1 MKNENGAYY
10 SEQFHS
16 LYREEILAD
25 TMEEALEMMQ
35 ELRTPY
41 EYEQG
46 NFATDAPGGTGWLDY
61 VEWKPCV
68 FIDGEV
74 HVPLRYR

>member
-1 MKNENGAYY
+1 MNIEFGAYY
-10 SEQFHS
+10 RQEFHCV
-16 LYREEILAD
+16 YGEEILAD

-35 ELRTPY
+35 ELQSPY
-41 EYEQG
+41 ECEQG
-46 NFATDAPGGTGWLDY
+46 NFATDAPGGNDWLHH

-74 HVPLRYR
+74 HVPLR

>member
-1 MKNENGAYY
+1 MNFEFGAYY
-10 SEQFHS
+10 RQEFHCV
-16 LYREEILAD
+16 YGEEILAD
-25 TMEEALEMMQ
+25 TMEEALEIMQ

-46 NFATDAPGGTGWLDY
+46 NFATDAPGGNDWLHH

-74 HVPLRYR
+74 HVPLR